1 MKKADYCKFLLYI
14 KMSDQINYYRK
25 NWDIILKRAKE

>member
-25 NWDIILKRAKE
+25 NRDILKRAKE

>member
-14 KMSDQINYYRK
+14 KMSDKINYYRK
-25 NWDIILKRAKE
+25 KQRYNIEKS